1 MLTLV
6 CISLI
11 WDLYIFKVEENL
23 KVSEWKKEKKKT
35 EKAAKLINLV
45 LINTATQQLASPL
58 CFYIQ

>member
-1 MLTLV
+1 M
-6 CISLI
+6 
-11 WDLYIFKVEENL
+11 
-23 KVSEWKKEKKKT
+23 KKRKKKKT